1 MLKTVIP
8 DRRSFILGM
17 VTAFCECVAGGCKRL
32 ALSPPMTKE
41 AYDEAAAE
49 ADELIEKHGLIH
61 YHEMNEDQPER
72 TRFIWILIAARQE
85 TIDQYLALRREG
97 HSPVE
102 SLEPF
107 SDLLSYNPSESVHT
121 GFDAYRQY
129 FPI

>member
-61 YHEMNEDQPER
+61 YHEMNEDQPEN

-85 TIDQYLALRREG
+85 TIDQYLALRRKG
-97 HSPVE
+97 HSPVN

-107 SDLLSYNPSESVHT
+107 SALLSYNPSESVHT

-129 FPI
+129 FPV